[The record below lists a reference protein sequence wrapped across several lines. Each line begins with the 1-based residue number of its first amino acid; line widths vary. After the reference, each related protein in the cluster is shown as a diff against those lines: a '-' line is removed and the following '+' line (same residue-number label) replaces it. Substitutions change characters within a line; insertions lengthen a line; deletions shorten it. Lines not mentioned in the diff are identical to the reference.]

1 MAVNDVIP
9 WLKKTQE
16 SFCYISVVLTE
27 QMVENLHIS
36 YSFRILY
43 VTNFTIINEKN
54 DSFLQEYSIT
64 TW

>member
-1 MAVNDVIP
+1 MTVNGVIA

-27 QMVENLHIS
+27 HMVENLYIS
-36 YSFRILY
+36 YSFRIQY

-54 DSFLQEYSIT
+54 DSFLQEYSII

>member
-1 MAVNDVIP
+1 MTVNGVIA

-16 SFCYISVVLTE
+16 SFCYTSVVLTE
-27 QMVENLHIS
+27 HMVENLYIS

-54 DSFLQEYSIT
+54 DSFLQEYSII